1 MKDRYEPYCFRFDT
15 KDFFPGTW
23 EKRTPTEQSE
33 WKKKRAAFEKRRGQK
48 RTRRRR
54 RMSGDAILVTLA
66 AAMAIPTLVLSQM
79 AIWESERILAE
90 GIPEPP
96 PRTAYVVEV
105 PASAAE
111 ATFRLAEPTPA
122 PAPTVNERYAEI
134 TMSDEERRELLAVI
148 YLEAA
153 NQSAEGQQAVAEVV
167 LNRVISTD
175 FPDTVHE
182 VIHQDNPVQF
192 STAENIG
199 IATPTEAQEAAL
211 DAALYGESILPT
223 DVVFFSRKGE
233 NSRVYSTIGDH
244 VFCYGYEW

>member
-1 MKDRYEPYCFRFDT
+1 MT
-15 KDFFPGTW
+15 QT
-23 EKRTPTEQSE
+23 Q
-33 WKKKRAAFEKRRGQK
+33 
-48 RTRRRR
+48 RRRTHRQR
-54 RMSGDAILVTLA
+54 RMSGDAILTLLA
-66 AAMAIPTLVLSQM
+66 VAMALPVLVLSQM
-79 AIWESERILAE
+79 AIWESERILSE

-96 PRTAYVVEV
+96 RTAYVFEMPAPTAEV
-105 PASAAE
+105 TIQRAK
-111 ATFRLAEPTPA
+111 PTPA
-122 PAPTVNERYAEI
+122 PAPSVNERYAGI

-167 LNRVISTD
+167 LNRVISPD

-199 IATPTEAQEAAL
+199 IATPTEAQETAL
-211 DAALYGESILPT
+211 EAALYGESILPT

>member
-1 MKDRYEPYCFRFDT
+1 MKEYIFRIDT
-15 KDFFPGTW
+15 KHFFPDW
-23 EKRTPTEQSE
+23 EKMTPAEQSE
-33 WKKKRAAFEKRRGQK
+33 WKKKRAAFEKRGEKK
-48 RTRRRR
+48 RRRRRR

-96 PRTAYVVEV
+96 WTAYVFEM
-105 PASAAE
+105 PAPTAE
-111 ATFRLAEPTPA
+111 ATIQRAESTPTPA
-122 PAPTVNERYAEI
+122 PSVNERYAEI

-167 LNRVISTD
+167 LNRVISPD

-199 IATPTEAQEAAL
+199 IATPKEAQETAL